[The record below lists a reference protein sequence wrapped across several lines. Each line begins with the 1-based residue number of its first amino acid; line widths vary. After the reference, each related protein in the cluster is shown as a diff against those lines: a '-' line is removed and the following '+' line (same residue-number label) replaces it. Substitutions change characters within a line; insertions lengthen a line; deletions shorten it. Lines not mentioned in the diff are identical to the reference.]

1 MVKAR
6 QNDAASAF
14 SRASVRDRAIGVQLS
29 QDDGQAPES
38 LSERVHGR
46 AGIRSMDTMDQMEYM
61 VRRML
66 GKTHTYRTLPT

>member
-6 QNDAASAF
+6 QNDAVSAF

-29 QDDGQAPES
+29 QDDGQAPASSSES
-38 LSERVHGR
+38 VHGR
-46 AGIRSMDTMDQMEYM
+46 VGIRSMDTMDQMKYM

-66 GKTHTYRTLPT
+66 GKTLTYRTLAT